1 MTELE
6 IQKELH
12 EDIKETFNKWLDRHP
27 NHGGFWNHQH
37 LCTFDMLP
45 GRKYKKQKCR
55 EWCRKHPELKT
66 LPRYDRCDACEM
78 FNYVAIDDE
87 GRIVMIIHPNKEEC
101 QEHIQLEKKWRK
113 RFKNENNYSY
123 S

>member
-6 IQKELH
+6 LQKELH
-12 EDIKETFNKWLDRHP
+12 ENIKETFREWEKCHP
-27 NHGGFWNHQH
+27 DYGGFWNHQH

-78 FNYVAIDDE
+78 FNYVAVDDE
-87 GRIVMIIHPNKEEC
+87 GCIIMTQHPNAAEC
-101 QEHIQLEKKWRK
+101 KKYYELEKHWRETL
-113 RFKNENNYSY
+113 KNENNYS
-123 S
+123 